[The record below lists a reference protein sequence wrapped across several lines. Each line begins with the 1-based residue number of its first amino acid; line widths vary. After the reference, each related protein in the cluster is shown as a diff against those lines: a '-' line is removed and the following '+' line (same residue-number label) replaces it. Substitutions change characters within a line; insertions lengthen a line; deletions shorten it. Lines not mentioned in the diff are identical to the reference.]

1 MKNVAPRKSLRQVIQ
16 HVLSMGNHPSTCCA
30 AAAASNNNDD
40 SRQSGHAHSGCFVT
54 PSSSSFTA
62 NGVDDAKPIPP
73 GFVLLHGCQTME
85 EHERRVEADLNMSL
99 GGEEGLYALGFQF
112 RFVPCRRHVGQCGY
126 HVSDYGRELQD
137 EEVQRRQEQIGL
149 PNNTKNAVNYRD
161 ELSQESNKKE
171 SIKKVRFDFSCSFN
185 NNNDDVSRIGWH
197 ACKECVTRL
206 FYIGTGNE
214 DAERQVLEESCDAID
229 CVDHSV
235 KGEELS
241 LTSCADKESEGHE
254 TMGGSLKAAETLD
267 ADMNHTQK
275 LECEDSNSSTDDK
288 SITAADSSSIDKRP
302 STPDESLSSTE
313 CNTLQN
319 SKVTSTIGTTPQTS
333 PTLTPIT
340 PANRQTYIADGKHYE
355 LLTKLAQ
362 EAAHDI
368 MRRTFDLEWV
378 TICNDAHHDEEVRAL
393 VDSDHRLLFLRE
405 DENREVVEELLG
417 VCHHVDHGEDEKKER
432 DEAVLFQS
440 QQQQQQQLIHDST
453 IDSHKEMNTS
463 TLLIA
468 TGRGKVRA
476 GIFSR
481 FHLLTA
487 GIEVGT
493 AWHNIREARMRDM
506 GVVIIDPNARGEHEG
521 METFKR
527 SVRGLFTRAVGKM
540 RPRGERS
547 ASPTTAVIDQQQET
561 RELQTS
567 SSPSSPMNLTSSI
580 YILAH
585 SASGGQLVRH
595 LREDPSLLP
604 SIRAIAFTDSTHN
617 VQWCKD
623 DPSLMNFLS
632 TNHCIYLRS
641 NDVRSSQ
648 SCIHVSSRGKDIA
661 CQCVNCTHNRKNAG
675 VVADTDSFW
684 EHRFGKIRTLWAGTA
699 DHALSNWA
707 GHDHIW
713 LHFDRHAAKGGVG
726 LNRAR
731 EGS

>member
-1 MKNVAPRKSLRQVIQ
+1 MKSLSPRKSLRELLQR
-16 HVLSMGNHPSTCCA
+16 VLSMGNHPSACCTHD
-30 AAAASNNNDD
+30 NDNDD
-40 SRQSGHAHSGCFVT
+40 SRRGDRVPSSGCLAV
-54 PSSSSFTA
+54 PP
-62 NGVDDAKPIPP
+62 PIPP
-73 GFVLLHGCQTME
+73 GFVLLHGCRTME
-85 EHERRVEADLNMSL
+85 QHERKVRDDGEAVVRLSSSSS
-99 GGEEGLYALGFQF
+99 GGEERLLALGFRF
-112 RFVPCRRHVGQCGY
+112 RFVPCCRHASRGCSVE
-126 HVSDYGRELQD
+126 DYGRELRED
-137 EEVQRRQEQIGL
+137 EVADHRDDWLSRKEEVLHEAASG
-149 PNNTKNAVNYRD
+149 
-161 ELSQESNKKE
+161 
-171 SIKKVRFDFSCSFN
+171 KKVRFDFSSSSN
-185 NNNDDVSRIGWH
+185 HNNDISRIGWH
-197 ACKECVTRL
+197 DCKDCVTRL
-206 FYIGTGNE
+206 FYVGTEKDDEARKDWETSAPGNAFVGQSLAGQPSSCE
-214 DAERQVLEESCDAID
+214 DGQFQ
-229 CVDHSV
+229 
-235 KGEELS
+235 
-241 LTSCADKESEGHE
+241 GHE
-254 TMGGSLKAAETLD
+254 NDDAFDAYAAVHSSD
-267 ADMNHTQK
+267 KDMNHTQK
-275 LECEDSNSSTDDK
+275 LECDDSTSSTTAQHCDK
-288 SITAADSSSIDKRP
+288 MHN
-302 STPDESLSSTE
+302 
-313 CNTLQN
+313 NTN
-319 SKVTSTIGTTPQTS
+319 DTMTVDNTPQTQQN
-333 PTLTPIT
+333 PTPIT

-355 LLTKLAQ
+355 LITKLAQ

-368 MRRTFDLEWV
+368 MTRTFDLEWI
-378 TICNDAHHDEEVRAL
+378 TICNDACHEEHVRAL
-393 VDSDHRLLFLRE
+393 VDIHHRLRFLQDGE
-405 DENREVVEELLG
+405 GREVVEELLG
-417 VCHHVDHGEDEKKER
+417 ACRHFHDDEDEKKEK
-432 DEAVLFQS
+432 EESVLLEE
-440 QQQQQQQLIHDST
+440 QQLTNIHGT
-453 IDSHKEMNTS
+453 IESTS

-506 GVVIIDPNARGEHEG
+506 GVVIIDPNARGEQEG

-527 SVRGLFTRAVGKM
+527 SLRGLFTRAVGKI
-540 RPRGERS
+540 RHGGERN
-547 ASPTTAVIDQQQET
+547 ASPTTLSTEQEQESK
-561 RELQTS
+561 ELLTS
-567 SSPSSPMNLTSSI
+567 SSSSSPLNPASSIPTSSI

-661 CQCVNCTHNRKNAG
+661 CQCINCTHNRKNAG

-713 LHFDRHAAKGGVG
+713 LHFDRHSAKWRDELNKVG
-726 LNRAR
+726 D
-731 EGS
+731 GS